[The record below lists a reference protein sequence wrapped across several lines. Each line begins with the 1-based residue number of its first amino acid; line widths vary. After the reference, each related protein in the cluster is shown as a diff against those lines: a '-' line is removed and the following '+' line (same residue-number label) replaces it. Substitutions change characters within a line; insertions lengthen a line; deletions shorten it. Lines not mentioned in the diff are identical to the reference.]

1 MQYFMGSVFVLQDSF
16 MGDEFKSQA
25 DIMLSQDSTYQGDRA
40 FYHSQPLSQGA
51 HLSQF

>member
-1 MQYFMGSVFVLQDSF
+1 MGSVFVLQDSF